1 MPLYRRKWPC
11 AICHKPVIWDSDK
24 KEMSCGCKTERYTFV
39 NLDAFEPL
47 LKIDRPFWGDVVTLP
62 IDSVKIVD
70 KENKVMRISDRDSI
84 FKGNEDPKIKV
95 WWVKYPRKSKVQ
107 VCFAIQGRFHKE
119 KICYNQKDP
128 KEWENDVFIYL
139 PREII
144 PKLIE
149 VLQKD
154 PHKIDSWM

>member
-1 MPLYRRKWPC
+1 MMPLYRRKWPC

-24 KEMSCGCKTERYTFV
+24 KEMSCGCKTERYTF
-39 NLDAFEPL
+39 
-47 LKIDRPFWGDVVTLP
+47 
-62 IDSVKIVD
+62 VD